1 MHAQP
6 VVDRGE
12 ATTSARQGV
21 CRRGAVGLRGGLI
34 RQSRTDGEHRRVL
47 LGRARPRQVE
57 MRRRV
62 GITAESELGLRED
75 GERFTV
81 GVFREPG
88 LVHEQRARVVI
99 APRANFGFGAFDDE
113 KRVRIGIAPCGR
125 EQGLGSMPWAS
136 GKTQRIGAASR
147 GVIWLDGLCRSAPP
161 DQRRRDAERGRAHHR
176 PVRLTR
182 ARTRW

>member
-1 MHAQP
+1 ML
-6 VVDRGE
+6 GE
-12 ATTSARQGV
+12 TVEGGVRLGGRRVRVSARDDDAARDEHVDQLERALEL
-21 CRRGAVGLRGGLI
+21 RRERHVRHA
-34 RQSRTDGEHRRVL
+34 TCGE
-47 LGRARPRQVE
+47 
-57 MRRRV
+57 
-62 GITAESELGLRED
+62 
-75 GERFTV
+75 
-81 GVFREPG
+81 EPF
-88 LVHEQRARVVI
+88 EQRAV
-99 APRANFGFGAFDDE
+99 
-113 KRVRIGIAPCGR
+113 GIAPCGR